1 MWQHYIDVIYMNE
14 SDTMAMDYITASK
27 DVDGMMNIELQ
38 KRLEEV
44 DTNQRLNSIFGPEE
58 TSAMSTSHS
67 TKKTEYTK

>member
-58 TSAMSTSHS
+58 TSAMSTAH
-67 TKKTEYTK
+67 